1 MFLSLQFKP
10 LKHSLSCTLM
20 NIKINWIF
28 TMFMQKTT
36 VRSRQYPACI
46 CLFKVNNGT
55 LEQFVEVYFL
65 PFQYHSPVES
75 EQKWH
80 KLKVWNTSKSKIMT
94 PEQRQCA
101 RYGVFVVDL
110 SKYRLSENPIDVV
123 LVLFLLILSKYLPN
137 QHHPSN
143 HPIIPAK
150 TNTIRYI

>member
-1 MFLSLQFKP
+1 
-10 LKHSLSCTLM
+10 
-20 NIKINWIF
+20 
-28 TMFMQKTT
+28 
-36 VRSRQYPACI
+36 
-46 CLFKVNNGT
+46 
-55 LEQFVEVYFL
+55 
-65 PFQYHSPVES
+65 
-75 EQKWH
+75 
-80 KLKVWNTSKSKIMT
+80 MT